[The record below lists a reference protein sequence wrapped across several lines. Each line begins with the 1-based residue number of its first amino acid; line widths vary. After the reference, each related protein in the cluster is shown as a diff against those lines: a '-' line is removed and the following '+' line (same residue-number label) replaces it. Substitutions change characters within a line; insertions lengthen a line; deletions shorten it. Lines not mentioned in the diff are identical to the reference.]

1 MNNKGQALVEYVL
14 IVAIISVITV
24 SLVTYFGGF
33 LKDSLTKTTC
43 SISDEVYVEG
53 DKPGEATCV
62 SKEEYEQMIKDWRMM
77 SKKGQ
82 ALVEFVLLLPIII
95 FIILTMF
102 DFGNI
107 IYQKNHLENV
117 LSNVVSLY
125 ENNYTEKEIE
135 DKLSLQKE
143 EISIDIE
150 NKGRKEISIS
160 LEKKVNVITPG
171 LNYVIDNPY
180 EISTSRSIIYES

>member
-160 LEKKVNVITPG
+160 LEKKVSVITPG

-180 EISTSRSIIYES
+180 EISTSRSIVYES

>member
-160 LEKKVNVITPG
+160 LEKKVSVITPG

>member
-143 EISIDIE
+143 EIAIDIE

-160 LEKKVNVITPG
+160 LEKKVSIITPG